1 VEGAVFSL
9 SAPAPAATAGTSS
22 GAGRV
27 LEELGI
33 GSGAARL
40 ELDLGGERRPWGLR
54 DRESD
59 SEGKMGP
66 TFGGE
71 NGGPL
76 GMEVGRGNLE
86 EYGKYRSV

>member
-54 DRESD
+54 DRETARVT
-59 SEGKMGP
+59 EREKIG
-66 TFGGE
+66 THIWRGE
-71 NGGPL
+71 
-76 GMEVGRGNLE
+76 
-86 EYGKYRSV
+86 

>member
-1 VEGAVFSL
+1 
-9 SAPAPAATAGTSS
+9 
-22 GAGRV
+22 V

-54 DRESD
+54 DRETARVT
-59 SEGKMGP
+59 EREKMGP

-71 NGGPL
+71 NEGPL
-76 GMEVGRGNLE
+76 AMEVGRGNLE
-86 EYGKYRSV
+86 EYGKYMSI